1 MNAGRW
7 AGRRGERKHEAVR
20 MEKEP
25 RDKPFRVVLGFGTRP
40 EAIKLAPVY
49 LELAATPG
57 IEPFILVTGQHQEQL
72 DQALA
77 VFGIEAWANLRVM
90 TDRQRLPELVMRIL
104 PEAARHLREL
114 EADYVLV
121 QGDTLSTFAIA
132 WAAFLER
139 IPVGHVEA
147 GLRTGLIEEP
157 FPEEANRRLTA
168 VVADLHFAPTPLA
181 RANLMEEG
189 IDQQR
194 ILVTGQTGVDALLHA
209 VGKGRLP
216 PGLPPGPYATVTL
229 HRREN
234 WPRLRHLAA
243 IVRLAARAHPTR
255 TFVFPMHRNP
265 LIREEVVPELEG
277 VPNVVL
283 IDPLD
288 YGEMAALLYR
298 SDVILTDS
306 GGLQEEGVTLG
317 VPVVV
322 LRQTTERPEGVESGA
337 LTLAGFDPARVV
349 AAVSAALEKPAV
361 STTSLSANPYGDGR
375 ASTRVARGV
384 AWRLGV
390 GQRPRNWRRVAGLK
404 VVAGS
409 DPSMDK
415 TVGQTT
421 RPSR

>member
-1 MNAGRW
+1 M
-7 AGRRGERKHEAVR
+7 E
-20 MEKEP
+20 MEKSA
-25 RDKPFRVVLGFGTRP
+25 RGSSFRVVLGFGTRP

-49 LELAATPG
+49 LELKATPG
-57 IEPFILVTGQHQEQL
+57 IDPFILVTGQHQEQL
-72 DQALA
+72 DQALE
-77 VFGIEAWANLRVM
+77 VFDIEASANLRVM
-90 TDRQRLPELVMRIL
+90 TERQRLPELVMRIL

-114 EADYVLV
+114 EADYVLI

-168 VVADLHFAPTPLA
+168 VVSDLHFAPTPLA
-181 RANLMEEG
+181 RANLIREG

-194 ILVTGQTGVDALLHA
+194 ILVTGQTGVDALLQA
-209 VGKGRLP
+209 VGRGRLP
-216 PGLPPGPYATVTL
+216 AGLPPGPYATVTL

-234 WPRLRHLAA
+234 WPRLCHLAA
-243 IVRLAARAHPTR
+243 IVRLAARAHPGR

-265 LIREEVVPELEG
+265 LVREEVVPELEG

-283 IDPLD
+283 TDPLG
-288 YGEMAALLYR
+288 YGEMAALLSR

-317 VPVVV
+317 VPVIV
-322 LRQTTERPEGVESGA
+322 LRQTTERPEGVETGA

-349 AAVSAALEKPAV
+349 AAVGAALDAPPAR
-361 STTSLSANPYGDGR
+361 TSLAANPYGDGR
-375 ASTRVARGV
+375 ASSRVARGV
-384 AWRLGV
+384 AWRLGL
-390 GQRPRNWRRVAGLK
+390 GQRPRNWRPVGPLK
-404 VVAGS
+404 VVAGRGS
-409 DPSMDK
+409 TARTKHGPA
-415 TVGQTT
+415 T
-421 RPSR
+421 RPAR